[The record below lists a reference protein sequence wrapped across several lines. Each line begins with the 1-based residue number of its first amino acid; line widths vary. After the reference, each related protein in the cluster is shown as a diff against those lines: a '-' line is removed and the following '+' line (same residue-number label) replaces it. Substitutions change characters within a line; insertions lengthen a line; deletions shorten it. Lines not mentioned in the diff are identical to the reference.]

1 MRIEKTAEEIGHK
14 PSNPIVKML
23 LLSPHDH
30 TFWYERED
38 GTRYMAHRRR
48 KLQED
53 YFYTEVDGYQLELKM
68 SQQSTGLGA
77 AHPVPYAPAPPETV
91 DLQDTSPS
99 DIQPPGVDEDEP
111 QSLEEA
117 LLGE

>member
-1 MRIEKTAEEIGHK
+1 MSIEKTAEEIGHN

-23 LLSPHDH
+23 LLSPKDH

-38 GTRYMAHRRR
+38 GTRYMAHKRREIR
-48 KLQED
+48 DD

-68 SQQSTGLGA
+68 DNAKVT
-77 AHPVPYAPAPPETV
+77 PYGYTPEIKDPP
-91 DLQDTSPS
+91 LDTLPS
-99 DIQPPGVDEDEP
+99 DVQPPGVDEEREP

-117 LLGE
+117 LTG